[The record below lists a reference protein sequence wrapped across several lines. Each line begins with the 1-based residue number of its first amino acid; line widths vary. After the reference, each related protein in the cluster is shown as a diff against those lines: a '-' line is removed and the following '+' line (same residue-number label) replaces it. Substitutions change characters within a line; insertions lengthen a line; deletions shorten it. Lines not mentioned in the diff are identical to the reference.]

1 MDQNKLQDDLDFIRQ
16 RLEPVYDSVHL
27 PESLTGQRLR
37 PLLEDAAP
45 SREGRVLRPPFGKA
59 GGVLA
64 AALVAA
70 LALFLFRDGLL
81 FQLSSDSSMQMAAD
95 AGGASSSAAAAEAD
109 SPTAQRSYDA
119 AAPAPQEAG
128 AANGIMLSQAAPE
141 EDAYRSVAKALQ
153 QYLAPGEASA
163 DTAAGDAI
171 PKQPAAQEE
180 MLPETA
186 VVTEDAAEGNALEE
200 APLLGG
206 AMEEE
211 EAAVEEE
218 AAAEQSAGT
227 GEEDTLTYDSS
238 RDVGQVSWQQDGADV
253 SVSLPGCQPLAA
265 IPAGEGRTVILAA
278 ARVEAGLLPEA
289 ARDTA
294 ESFTEIRLYE
304 GESLLHRIR
313 VQGEYA
319 FSAQMG
325 ESFYTVTTRYLDLPE
340 DWDASRVA
348 AYIPVYEQSPDQF
361 QLLDA
366 GSILLPQQET
376 APVFSIITR
385 TDPQQGTTLSVQAVL
400 GQVISLQ
407 ADDGQPQAVT
417 AAGETIPL
425 L

>member
-16 RLEPVYDSVHL
+16 RLEPVYGSVHL

-37 PLLEDAAP
+37 PLLEDAAS

-81 FQLSSDSSMQMAAD
+81 FQLSPDSSMQMAAD

-119 AAPAPQEAG
+119 AAAPAPQKAG

-141 EDAYRSVAKALQ
+141 EDAYRSVAEALQ

-163 DTAAGDAI
+163 GPAADSAS

-186 VVTEDAAEGNALEE
+186 VVTDDAAEGNALEE

-206 AMEEE
+206 AIEE
-211 EAAVEEE
+211 EAAVEEA

-227 GEEDTLTYDSS
+227 GEEYTLTYDSS

-265 IPAGEGRTVILAA
+265 IPTGEGRTVILAA

-289 ARDTA
+289 ARDAA

-361 QLLDA
+361 QLLDV

-417 AAGETIPL
+417 AAGEMIPL